1 MNDKLDKILDLLRSQ
16 NEMIKDIHDYM
27 IGSKRLIRDAQA
39 IRLVLIMNMVMIILK
54 TEKDA

>member
-1 MNDKLDKILDLLRSQ
+1 
-16 NEMIKDIHDYM
+16 M

>member
-1 MNDKLDKILDLLRSQ
+1 
-16 NEMIKDIHDYM
+16 M

-39 IRLVLIMNMVMIILK
+39 IRLALIMNMVMIILK